1 MTTKGMATRA
11 MIIQGITR
19 AAYLGQSQR
28 WTTASGVAMQFETAL
43 TIGGESAMLRRK
55 LGLKGKA
62 IGPPFPGPGLGP
74 DGELSL
80 SSPRFRTRGSGGRPT
95 ITNPAAFAGESRRA
109 VHHDEGG

>member
-1 MTTKGMATRA
+1 
-11 MIIQGITR
+11 
-19 AAYLGQSQR
+19 
-28 WTTASGVAMQFETAL
+28 MQFETAL
-43 TIGGESAMLRRK
+43 TIGGESAVLRRK